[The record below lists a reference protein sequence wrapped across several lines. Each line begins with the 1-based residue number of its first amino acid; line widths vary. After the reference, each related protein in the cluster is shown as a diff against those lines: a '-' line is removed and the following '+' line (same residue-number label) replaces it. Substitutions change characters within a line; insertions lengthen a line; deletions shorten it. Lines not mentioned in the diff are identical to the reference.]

1 MKTSQKIIT
10 VYITLIIGSIFFLVI
25 DASIKAKNIHK
36 NEIITLPPFSVI
48 VAEKDADVHIIQ
60 SDSNYVALE
69 KKEEIMPDIKLFNV
83 INDTL
88 HVYSGARMFINCNK
102 LKSIIG
108 NHAFWTGIDKYN
120 TDSLEIDLSG
130 GKFYFNSEDEML
142 KIDYIDLTTRDSA
155 FVRFQLI
162 ENKRVNINATDKS
175 NIELL
180 GFYDEISGILK
191 RKSKLKNDNN
201 YRILHLER
209 VE

>member
-1 MKTSQKIIT
+1 MKTSQKII
-10 VYITLIIGSIFFLVI
+10 VLYIILMIGCIFFLVI
-25 DASIKAKNIHK
+25 DASIKAKTTQK
-36 NEIITLPPFSVI
+36 KEIITLPPFSVI

-69 KKEEIMPDIKLFNV
+69 KNEEIMPDIKLFNV

-88 HVYSGARMFINCNK
+88 HVYKGARMFVNCNK
-102 LKSIIG
+102 LKSING
-108 NHAFWTGIDKYN
+108 KHAFWTGIDKFN

-142 KIDYIDLTTRDSA
+142 KIDYIELTTRDSA

-162 ENKRVNINATDKS
+162 ENKRINIKAEDKS

-180 GFYDEISGILK
+180 GLYDEISGILK
-191 RKSKLKNDNN
+191 GKSKLKNDNN